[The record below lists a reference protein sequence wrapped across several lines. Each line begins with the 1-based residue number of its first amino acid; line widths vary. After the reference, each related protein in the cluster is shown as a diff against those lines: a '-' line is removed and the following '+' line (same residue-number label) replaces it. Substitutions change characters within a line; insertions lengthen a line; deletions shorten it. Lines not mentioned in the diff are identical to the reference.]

1 VPQPPESAQRHYR
14 NRRALTNAASA
25 DARRRWNLIDP
36 ANISGSWTRQSA
48 ALTVTVSGAQAAA
61 VTSADPY
68 VQATLATQGTPSTAE
83 YAVAAMALA
92 GVTADGR
99 DLRSLLFQPAIT
111 SLMAIK
117 DGQDTDRSL
126 AVGLSQLDTIVRTE
140 VADAGRTADQIATTT
155 HGADGYVR
163 LTVGPTCNR
172 CLILAGRWYRF
183 SRGFERHPNCD
194 CVMVPAGEGDEP
206 LTNPEAIYRDL
217 SPDERTKAGWSQAEQ
232 KAIDLGADIIAVTNI
247 HRKGSLYTAGGRQFA
262 REAAGKRPRITP
274 RQIFIEAGDNRA
286 EAIRLLKLHRY
297 IR

>member
-25 DARRRWNLIDP
+25 DARRRWSLVDP
-36 ANISGSWTRQSA
+36 NNIAASWTRQSA

-61 VTSADPY
+61 ATSADPY
-68 VQATLATQGTPSTAE
+68 VQATLAAQGAPGTTE
-83 YAVAAMALA
+83 YAVAAIALA

-99 DLRSLLFQPAIT
+99 DLRSLLFEPAIT

-117 DGQDTDRSL
+117 DGQDTSRSL
-126 AVGLSQLDTIVRTE
+126 AAGLSQLDTIVRTE

-183 SRGFERHPNCD
+183 STGFERHPNCD
-194 CVMVPAGEGDEP
+194 CVMVPATEDAEP
-206 LTNPEAIYRDL
+206 LSSPEAVYADL
-217 SPDERTKAGWSQAEQ
+217 TPEERTKAGWSQAEQ
-232 KAIDLGADIIAVTNI
+232 KAINLGADIIQVTNI
-247 HRKGSLYTAGGRQFA
+247 HRRGSLYTAGGRQFT

-274 RQIFIEAGDNRA
+274 RQIFEEAGDNRA